1 MTWNMIDMSKRRD
14 RRSLYYEIWFLF
26 SFFTYT
32 SFSSANFEL
41 LYRKNLEGHDK
52 YLVLSRARS
61 TVVIMVPRK
70 IMRKPH
76 FANMNF
82 SKTPLKRDFTWI
94 HTISQM
100 KRKEEFKPVTVEIHL
115 LAPQDLA

>member
-1 MTWNMIDMSKRRD
+1 
-14 RRSLYYEIWFLF
+14 
-26 SFFTYT
+26 
-32 SFSSANFEL
+32 
-41 LYRKNLEGHDK
+41 
-52 YLVLSRARS
+52 
-61 TVVIMVPRK
+61 
-70 IMRKPH
+70 MRKPH

-100 KRKEEFKPVTVEIHL
+100 KRKEAFKPVTVEIHL